1 MNLLEHITIDGRVDR
16 QAGVIRGVS
25 ILGKHSAN
33 NREYS
38 DQAMRDAA
46 RLYEGARVRINH
58 PSRREPYRERGL
70 EEEFGVLQNVKVEGN
85 RVRGDL
91 HFVKN
96 HPDADWILERA
107 ERFPNTIGLSHN
119 ADGKSTNR
127 NGRTVVESLSRVNS
141 VDLVNEPATT
151 GGLFESN
158 RSYQGDIAA
167 VMQGRSYE
175 PATSAPARKSGMKR
189 PSRGSREVIIESVQL
204 ELDRKRGI
212 PTTYDDC
219 RAEFLRSIAHC

>member
-1 MNLLEHITIDGRVDR
+1 MNLLEHVTIDGRVDR

-33 NREYS
+33 GREYS

-46 RLYEGARVRINH
+46 RLYEGSRVRINH

-70 EEEFGVLQNVKVEGN
+70 EEEFGVLRNVKVEGN

-91 HFVKN
+91 HFVKS

-119 ADGKSTNR
+119 ADGKSVNR

-151 GGLFESN
+151 GGLFEAKS
-158 RSYQGDIAA
+158 SYQGDIVAA
-167 VMQGRSYE
+167 MQGNSYE
-175 PATSAPARKSGMKR
+175 PVTPPARKLGAKR
-189 PSRGSREVIIESVQL
+189 PSRGSREAVIESVQL
-204 ELDRKRGI
+204 ELDRKRGL
-212 PTTYDDC
+212 PATYDEC